1 MQLVRV
7 TVVVLDFNWGIIFLC
22 AIGLCAYYSYREGH
36 KKGLNDG
43 CEHTLDNLMDDK
55 IIHID
60 KDGEIEQWDS
70 YYGEQRWEEKVNK
83 HQADEDNGNG

>member
-7 TVVVLDFNWGIIFLC
+7 TVVVLDFNTVVLFLC
-22 AIGLCAYYSYREGH
+22 MIALCAYYSYREGF
-36 KKGLNDG
+36 KKGLSDG
-43 CEHTLDNLMDDK
+43 CSHALDNLMDEK

-60 KDGEIEQWDS
+60 KDGEIEQWDN

-83 HQADEDNGNG
+83 HQADEDNGSG